1 MKKYYYVLFILIFS
15 SLGLNAETTNTKLNE
30 LFIQLKECN
39 SQKQSKILENK
50 IWRLWETHPT
60 NFQLTID
67 LKEGS
72 RLVQN
77 RNYLKAYNIFSKIID
92 KDPNWAEA
100 WNRRATTLYLMGKHK
115 NALKD
120 IDIVLKLE
128 KRHFGALIG
137 KGQVYIEM
145 KEYEKAFNSF
155 LESSYI
161 NPMNSN
167 TMELIP
173 RISKLISEKII

>member
-15 SLGLNAETTNTKLNE
+15 SLGLNAETTNTKLNK

-77 RNYLKAYNIFSKIID
+77 RNYLKAYNIFSKIIN

-100 WNRRATTLYLMGKHK
+100 WNRRATTLYLMG
-115 NALKD
+115 
-120 IDIVLKLE
+120 
-128 KRHFGALIG
+128 
-137 KGQVYIEM
+137 Q
-145 KEYEKAFNSF
+145 
-155 LESSYI
+155 
-161 NPMNSN
+161 
-167 TMELIP
+167 T
-173 RISKLISEKII
+173 